1 MARHERGGLLDK
13 PTRDHLSKLEA
24 FLHQQAEND
33 KPQQPDEFDAI
44 QYVEQ
49 MANRG
54 IITSRSNAT
63 RKLNDLVNAGTLV
76 MRKTNKNGKVT
87 NIYRLK

>member
-1 MARHERGGLLDK
+1 
-13 PTRDHLSKLEA
+13 LSKLEA

-63 RKLNDLVNAGTLV
+63 RKLNDLVIAGTLV

>member
-1 MARHERGGLLDK
+1 MKTKKAPDGWD
-13 PTRDHLSKLEA
+13 KLES
-24 FLHQQAEND
+24 FLEQQAEND
-33 KPQQPDEFDAI
+33 KPQQPDEFDAT

-63 RKLNDLVNAGTLV
+63 RKLNDLVIAGTLV
-76 MRKTNKNGKVT
+76 MRKTNKNGKLT
-87 NIYRLK
+87 NIYKLP

>member
-1 MARHERGGLLDK
+1 
-13 PTRDHLSKLEA
+13 LSKLEA